1 MKITFYA
8 RKTRGDSEEGRSW
21 ERKQKIMA
29 INENLLVRKVGEKQR
44 LKKRIPF
51 VQIKE
56 TMRILFEELYPHR
69 AEDILDLIKEHK
81 PKWEESKPKK

>member
-1 MKITFYA
+1 
-8 RKTRGDSEEGRSW
+8 
-21 ERKQKIMA
+21 MA

-81 PKWEESKPKK
+81 PK